1 MTNARRIAVERSGQ
15 PRASF
20 WTGLAAAML
29 LATAAPAGAASV
41 FSAGGLGEPS
51 LEEPARLRALGGAG
65 AAEHGARSFSL
76 VNPASVAE
84 VDHLMLE
91 GTVAPSLR
99 RVSALSSASETGRE
113 TVVPSLR
120 ALVRVPGGFT
130 LGAAYVLGTNGRFAV
145 TRAESLGAPS
155 TLNVVG
161 TGGLELI
168 RITAARRISPA
179 INVGADYEVVA
190 GSFREDWTRDFTDP
204 ALVTTRDTLETTWER
219 QGHWRFGAQLHHNTW
234 GLGAV
239 YELSRRL
246 PLAETQRTSGTF
258 VREEH
263 QNLRIPSGFTVGAM
277 APVTER
283 LRAVAQ
289 YRRANW
295 DRESLES
302 DRVDFRAMQRW
313 SAGLELL
320 PASDAS
326 RFFTRLPL
334 RAGVNVLTW
343 PDLLVRTGATDI
355 SGGTAGVKE
364 VSFSLGTGIRSQDK
378 GGAIDLSLEG
388 GSRGNKDAL
397 GATEKFLRLA
407 ISLQVSDDSW
417 K

>member
-1 MTNARRIAVERSGQ
+1 VTTLRGA
-15 PRASF
+15 
-20 WTGLAAAML
+20 L
-29 LATAAPAGAASV
+29 LAVLLLTLGPAARGASV

-65 AAEHGARSFSL
+65 AAEHGPRSFSL

-91 GTVAPSLR
+91 GTVVPALR
-99 RVSALSSASETGRE
+99 RVSTLSFPTETGRE

-130 LGAAYVLGTNGRFAV
+130 LGAAYVVGTNGRFAV
-145 TRAESLGAPS
+145 ERAESSGAPS
-155 TLNVVG
+155 NLSVVG

-168 RITAARRISPA
+168 RVTVARRISPSV
-179 INVGADYEVVA
+179 NLGADYEVIA
-190 GSFREDWTRDFTDP
+190 GSFREDWTRDFVDP

-219 QGHWRFGAQLHHNTW
+219 QGRWRLGAQLHHGTW
-234 GLGAV
+234 ALGGV
-239 YELSRRL
+239 YELARRL
-246 PLAETQRTSGTF
+246 PLAETQRTAGTF

-263 QNLRIPSGFTVGAM
+263 MNLRIPSGFAVGAM
-277 APVTER
+277 APVTDR

-289 YRRANW
+289 YRRENW

-302 DRVDFRAMQRW
+302 DLVDFRAMQRY
-313 SAGLELL
+313 SFGLELL
-320 PASDAS
+320 PASDAN
-326 RFFTRLPL
+326 RFLTRLPL
-334 RAGVNVLTW
+334 RVGANVLTW

-364 VSFSLGTGIRSQDK
+364 VSLSLGTGIRSQDR
-378 GGAIDLSLEG
+378 GGAIDLSLEA
-388 GSRGNKDAL
+388 GSRGDKDAL
-397 GATEKFLRLA
+397 GASEKFLRLA